1 MVEETIDLRDVPPQ
15 KRHGLVMDTF
25 EALDSEGTLT
35 LVNDH
40 EPRPLFYQM
49 QAEVDTFD
57 AEGYSVEERGTE
69 EFVAT
74 LPKL

>member
-1 MVEETIDLRDVPPQ
+1 MAEETIDLRDVPPQ

-25 EALDSEGTLT
+25 EGLDSEGTLT

-49 QAEVDTFD
+49 QAEVDAFD
-57 AEGYSVEERGTE
+57 IEGYSVEKRGPE
-69 EFVAT
+69 NFVAI

>member
-1 MVEETIDLRDVPPQ
+1 MAEETIDLREIPPQ
-15 KRHGLVMDTF
+15 ERHGRVMETF
-25 EALDSEGTLT
+25 EALESEGTLT

-49 QAEVDTFD
+49 RAEVDTFD
-57 AEGYSVEERGTE
+57 ADGYGVEKQGPEK
-69 EFVAT
+69 FVAT

>member
-1 MVEETIDLRDVPPQ
+1 MAEETVDLRDVPPQ

-25 EALDSEGTLT
+25 EALDSEETLT

-49 QAEVDTFD
+49 QAEVDAFD
-57 AEGYSVEERGTE
+57 ADGYSVEENGPKE
-69 EFVAT
+69 YVAT
-74 LPKL
+74 FPKL